1 MGEGRGRKHKEV
13 GPIPGAGALFYMG
26 RTSLN
31 FRLNQSSVV
40 HSFVGRF
47 VSGSVVLGLSFDSCV
62 RRAVGSVMCSFVRS
76 MLWASY
82 LFCG

>member
-1 MGEGRGRKHKEV
+1 MGEGRGRKHKEI
-13 GPIPGAGALFYMG
+13 GPFPGAGALFYMG

-47 VSGSVVLGLSFDSCV
+47 VSGSVLLSLSFDSCV
-62 RRAVGSVMCSFVRS
+62 RGAVGSVMCLIVSSLFR
-76 MLWASY
+76 AS
-82 LFCG
+82 